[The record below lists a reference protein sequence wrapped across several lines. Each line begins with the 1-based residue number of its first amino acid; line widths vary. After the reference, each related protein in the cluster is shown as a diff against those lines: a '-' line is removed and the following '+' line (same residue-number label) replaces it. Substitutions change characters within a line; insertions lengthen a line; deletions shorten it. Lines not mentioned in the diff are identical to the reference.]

1 MNQSTYFPLVSVV
14 LTTYNGETYLREQ
27 LNSLLAQTY
36 PNIEVIAVDDR
47 STDGTEKILQEYAVQ
62 YPNVK
67 VFVNETNLG
76 FIKNFEKG
84 CRLSTGEYI
93 ALCDQDDYWLRDKIK
108 RKMESIGSHSMIYCD
123 SEICDDKL
131 QRSGKTISNI
141 VVCRNWYSCLEYA
154 VFARIY
160 GHTLL
165 LKRSLFEK
173 AYPFL
178 EIIPH
183 DWWLAFNATLEGG
196 FAFLPEALVL
206 YRQHHNNLYGMV
218 DRKKIMKEEA
228 SPLVVTQDKQSTIS
242 KQERKKIHYDKIR
255 TRMNRFYNQC
265 PSHLQKEKRV
275 LQQLNKSYQSF
286 SFLNN
291 FMRMILFFQYYKLL
305 LATKKRSLIRKYL
318 FCLKMFTTIK

>member
-1 MNQSTYFPLVSVV
+1 MNEQNQFPLVSVV
-14 LTTYNGETYLREQ
+14 LTTYNGEPYLGEQ
-27 LNSLLAQTY
+27 LNSVLAQTY
-36 PNIEVIAVDDR
+36 PNIEIIAVDDR
-47 STDGTEKILQEYAVQ
+47 STDGTANILQEYANQ

-93 ALCDQDDYWLRDKIK
+93 ALCDQDDYWMPHKIK
-108 RKMESIGSHSMIYCD
+108 RKMESIGNHALIYCD
-123 SEICDDKL
+123 SEICDDNL
-131 QRSGKTISNI
+131 QPTGKKISDI
-141 VVCRNWYSCLEYA
+141 VVCRNWYSCLEYS

-165 LKRSLFEK
+165 FKRSLFEK
-173 AYPFL
+173 ACPFL
-178 EIIPH
+178 DVIPH

-196 FAFLPEALVL
+196 FAFLPEAFVL

-218 DRKKIMKEEA
+218 DRKKIMKEGA
-228 SPLVVTQDKQSTIS
+228 SPLVVTQNKQSTIS
-242 KQERKKIHYDKIR
+242 KKERKEIHYDKIR
-255 TRMNRFYNQC
+255 TRMSAFYNQC

-275 LQQLNKSYQSF
+275 LQQLNESYQSF
-286 SFLNN
+286 SFRNN
-291 FMRMILFFQYYKLL
+291 FVRMSLFFQYYKLL